1 MFNIEY
7 LILYLEFFSKTI
19 FSGNSSVNSSLSLQ
33 ISLKVLFKN
42 TSLLDFKVR
51 SKLSKVKVK
60 FTLKVYYVINKQI
73 NDISTF
79 T

>member
-60 FTLKVYYVINKQI
+60 FTMKVYYVINKQI

>member
-1 MFNIEY
+1 
-7 LILYLEFFSKTI
+7 
-19 FSGNSSVNSSLSLQ
+19 
-33 ISLKVLFKN
+33 LFKN